1 MGRRGKPFTK
11 VAVAHLRGFGGDSD
25 FVATPDK
32 PYGSRTTAYGGSQGL
47 KARERPTHYQQTKF
61 PNVDVHGILFAIVF
75 VVFVAY
81 PLAQWALGR

>member
-47 KARERPTHYQQTKF
+47 KERERPTRYQQNKLH
-61 PNVDVHGILFAIVF
+61 VDVHGLIFAVLAVVF
-75 VVFVAY
+75 VVY